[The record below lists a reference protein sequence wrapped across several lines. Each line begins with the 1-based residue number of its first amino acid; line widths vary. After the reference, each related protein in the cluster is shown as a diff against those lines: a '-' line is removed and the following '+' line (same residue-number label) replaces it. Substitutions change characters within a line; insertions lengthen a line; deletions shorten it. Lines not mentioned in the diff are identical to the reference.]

1 MRGHGTSGMASQFLT
16 QIQVLQCIVVF
27 VLLKMCEACML
38 HSRVMV
44 QALRWDVEI
53 AAQETLSTFYTE

>member
-1 MRGHGTSGMASQFLT
+1 MTGHGTSGMASQFLT

-53 AAQETLSTFYTE
+53 AAQEILNTFYTE

>member
-1 MRGHGTSGMASQFLT
+1 MTGHGTSGMASQFLT
-16 QIQVLQCIVVF
+16 QIQVLLCIVVF

-53 AAQETLSTFYTE
+53 AAQEILNTFYTE